1 MNYYGDASLTMFSS
15 AIEAVKCGSE
25 LQRLFHNEYN
35 LPMRMGIHL
44 GEVVL
49 ENETIYGNGVNIA
62 SRLESMGVAGSV
74 FISGAVYTE
83 LENQDELYA
92 SHIGAFKLKN
102 ITNPVEVYAVNDP
115 LLVLPEAKDLKS

>member
-1 MNYYGDASLTMFSS
+1 
-15 AIEAVKCGSE
+15 
-25 LQRLFHNEYN
+25 
-35 LPMRMGIHL
+35 MRMGIHL

-102 ITNPVEVYAVNDP
+102 ITNPVEAYAVNDP
-115 LLVLPEAKDLKS
+115 LLVLPEAKDLKSEKSHFLSVINLKSLILGLVLFAGFMF